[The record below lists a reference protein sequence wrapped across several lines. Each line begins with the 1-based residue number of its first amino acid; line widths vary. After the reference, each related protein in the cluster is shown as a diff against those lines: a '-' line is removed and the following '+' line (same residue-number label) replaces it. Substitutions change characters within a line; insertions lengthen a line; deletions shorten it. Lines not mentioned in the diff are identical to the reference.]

1 MTSELHF
8 GVYVDPES
16 TSRVKLSCINL
27 NTKVDTM
34 KVMISDKA
42 NLQKDLIDL
51 VYCGCILED
60 DATLES
66 YGLKDGSIVHVLKKK
81 LEQIKTPVQPI
92 PEATIVKLAATF
104 KSFSNNA
111 SLRSA
116 LHRLSKRPESLENMV
131 LSTQGLYD
139 DAVAIAM
146 LQDPDLMAHLTDPNT
161 VRKIAEH
168 HPALLEAAQTI
179 AAVVQ
184 VDARNAATAPGPGP
198 SSMNAPPTTYPY
210 GLENLSEDED
220 MTGDSSQSSDSPV
233 TNGATY
239 PSSMITTS
247 QLARALS
254 RAGTSS
260 SGFNQSSSSPSSS
273 TPSGSATT
281 LSNTGNI
288 NSTTSANTSGTSLIT
303 PEMFSQAIQQAFAAG
318 GARTSSGAPI
328 MLPQASD
335 FQRQLTQMHEI
346 GLMDD
351 VANVQALQFTNG
363 DVQAAIELVFSGF
376 RD

>member
-1 MTSELHF
+1 MASELNI

-16 TSRVKLSCINL
+16 SSRIKLNCVNL

-60 DATLES
+60 DSTLES
-66 YGLKDGSIVHVLKKK
+66 YGLKNGSIVHVLKKK
-81 LEQIKTPVQPI
+81 IEKPKTQSTPV
-92 PEATIVKLAATF
+92 PEATILQLAATF

-116 LHRLSKRPESLENMV
+116 LHRLSKRPESLENII

-139 DAVAIAM
+139 DAVAMAM
-146 LQDPDLMAHLTDPNT
+146 LQDPDLMAHFTDPNT

-168 HPALLEAAQTI
+168 HPVLLEAAQMI
-179 AAVVQ
+179 AAVVHL
-184 VDARNAATAPGPGP
+184 DARNAATAPGPGP

-239 PSSMITTS
+239 SSSMITTS

-254 RAGTSS
+254 RAGTRS
-260 SGFNQSSSSPSSS
+260 SGSNQSSSSTSS
-273 TPSGSATT
+273 TAATAAP
-281 LSNTGNI
+281 SNTGNSNSAGI
-288 NSTTSANTSGTSLIT
+288 NPSSGTGLIT

-328 MLPQASD
+328 ILPQAAD

-376 RD
+376 RDNI